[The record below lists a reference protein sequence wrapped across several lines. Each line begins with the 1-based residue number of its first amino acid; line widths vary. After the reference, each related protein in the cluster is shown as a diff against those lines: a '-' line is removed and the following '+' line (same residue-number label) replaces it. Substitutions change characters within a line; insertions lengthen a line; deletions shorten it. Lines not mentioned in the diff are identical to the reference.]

1 MYKQEQGYYKGTEI
15 VKWFKEYNNDELV
28 IYKEFYKNDLV
39 KSVKEFE
46 NNILISYCRFNK
58 FGKVLYLKESN
69 KDNKDYTYSTYTYRY
84 YKKYFTVKHF
94 LDDKLLDYLALD
106 LISERYIYNFRK
118 TKNILKQIYNNTN
131 FNYNAMVG
139 YEIYNDLVQEY
150 IIINHPDM
158 LGDNNNKA
166 KSHMLLLFCY
176 FIPRYFMKI
185 EKDMSYNKIIKHTK
199 SLIKDVFNDFKLVL
213 AESIDDNQIRDLLLD
228 YLNKN
233 TP

>member
-1 MYKQEQGYYKGTEI
+1 MYSQKQGYYKGTEI
-15 VKWFKEYNNDELV
+15 VKWFKEYNNGYLV
-28 IYKEFYKNDLV
+28 IHQEFYKNDLV
-39 KSVKEFE
+39 KSVKEYE
-46 NNILISYCRFNK
+46 NNILISYSRFNK
-58 FGKVLYLKESN
+58 FGKILYLKEYV
-69 KDNKDYTYSTYTYRY
+69 KDGKGYKYSTYTHRY

-106 LISERYIYNFRK
+106 LITERSIYNFRK
-118 TKNILKQIYNNTN
+118 PKNILKQIYNNTN

-158 LGDNNNKA
+158 LGDNKA

-176 FIPRYFMKI
+176 FIPRYFSKI
-185 EKDMSYNKIIKHTK
+185 EKDMPYNKIVKDTK

-213 AESIDDNQIRDLLLD
+213 AESIDDNQFRDLVLN

-233 TP
+233 EYE

>member
-1 MYKQEQGYYKGTEI
+1 MYSQKQGYYKGTQI
-15 VKWFKEYNNDELV
+15 VKWFKEYNNGYLV
-28 IYKEFYKNDLV
+28 IHQEFYKNDLV
-39 KSVKEFE
+39 KSVKEYE
-46 NNILISYCRFNK
+46 NNILISYSRFNK
-58 FGKVLYLKESN
+58 FGKILYLKEYV
-69 KDNKDYTYSTYTYRY
+69 KDGKGYKYSTYTYRY
-84 YKKYFTVKHF
+84 YKKYFAVKHF

-106 LISERYIYNFRK
+106 LITERRIYNFRK
-118 TKNILKQIYNNTN
+118 PKNILKQIYNNTN

-158 LGDNNNKA
+158 LGDNNKA

-213 AESIDDNQIRDLLLD
+213 AESIDDNQFRDLVLD